1 MKTLLNNLLNRNHEN
16 EADEHLNKGRA
27 VMIRIKKRGTHR
39 EKPEKHYSLPLWK
52 KCATYLMLFLT
63 LQLIV
68 PPQVIAQEIAEAQQ
82 RAIIEQNQRNFRTKA
97 PEHLEIAQQTEATIQ
112 LLLRTC
118 RQIENNAYSQQNY
131 LANVANANTQ
141 LANQLQQNELSAL
154 SGATELN
161 YANRGYGSQ
170 AATNLDAANN
180 AWLGSIGKGL
190 QAVGGVAS
198 VLPGV
203 GGAVGNV
210 MQGVGGALSG
220 MAAPTTDYTTDQR
233 KNWQTQFSA
242 ARANDQLQNYL
253 GANKNNSDNLSIY
266 GNNLYNGS
274 VTNTLQNYMGNPYQN
289 INWKIGG

>member
-1 MKTLLNNLLNRNHEN
+1 MASNKNQKRYNKAVMESGLRSNDYINENLGLIQQYVTDYAGRQDFWADRLNNRQLDLLSDKYLAQNANM
-16 EADEHLNKGRA
+16 L
-27 VMIRIKKRGTHR
+27 RGQAAFGSNSET
-39 EKPEKHYSLPLWK
+39 
-52 KCATYLMLFLT
+52 
-63 LQLIV
+63 
-68 PPQVIAQEIAEAQQ
+68 
-82 RAIIEQNQRNFRTKA
+82 N
-97 PEHLEIAQQTEATIQ
+97 
-112 LLLRTC
+112 

-131 LANVANANTQ
+131 LANVANDNMR